1 MFSVSL
7 QKKYKGKY
15 KQHNVKKVREDMS
28 VCPLDNYRNK

>member
-7 QKKYKGKY
+7 QKKYKGEY

-28 VCPLDNYRNK
+28 VCVP